1 MSVSTSQD
9 AAPQESHPTERGA
22 PDLPTFS
29 VSAIVERLEGEL
41 ARALEGGPERG
52 GEVSPILAFDADGTL
67 WDADVGVL
75 FFEAL
80 IERSG
85 VREVARE
92 ELAAEV
98 QRFGIEVT
106 SASQAP
112 SALDLARALHQA
124 FLAGLYPD
132 DRAYAIHAWA
142 FAGWT
147 EGETNDFA
155 AEVIQRFGLAA
166 RLRGALKPLFAWG
179 ARRGVDTYIVSASPT
194 SVVRVG
200 AALLGVPPERV
211 IAMKPAAT
219 GGIIEPRLA
228 GPIVYGPG
236 KVDALMA
243 ARPGALLLGAFG
255 DSAWDAS
262 LLRAS
267 RVPVAVCPTAG
278 LMEVAASI
286 PGLAVIET

>member
-1 MSVSTSQD
+1 MSVSTPQD
-9 AAPQESHPTERGA
+9 AAPQEGHPTERGA
-22 PDLPTFS
+22 PDLPTLS

-41 ARALEGGPERG
+41 ARALEGGRKRG

-67 WDADVGVL
+67 WDADIGVL

-80 IERSG
+80 TERSG

-106 SASQAP
+106 STSQPP
-112 SALDLARALHQA
+112 SALELARALHEA
-124 FLAGLYPD
+124 FLTGRYPD
-132 DRAYAIHAWA
+132 DRAYAMHAWV

-147 EGETNDFA
+147 EAETDEFA
-155 AEVIQRFGLAA
+155 AEVIQRSGLAA
-166 RLRGALKPLFAWG
+166 RLRGALKPLLAWA
-179 ARRGVDTYIVSASPT
+179 ARQGVDTYIVSASPAAI
-194 SVVRVG
+194 VRVG
-200 AALLGVPPERV
+200 AALLDVPAERV
-211 IAMKPAAT
+211 VAMTPAAA

-228 GPIVYGPG
+228 GPSVYGPG

-262 LLRAS
+262 LLRAA

-278 LMEVAASI
+278 LVAVAASI